1 MRLISDVGEMRHL
14 CRGIVARREELA
26 LVPTMGALHAGHLA
40 MVRQAVESR
49 LPVVVS
55 IFVNPTQFGPDE
67 DYHRYPRTPEKDLA
81 ALDDI
86 GGVDAV
92 FTPGV
97 GDMYPDGTD
106 ALVTEVTVTDLS
118 DHLCGAFRPGHFK
131 GVATVVT
138 KLFNICVPTVA
149 FFGKKDAQQYV
160 ILKRMARDLSFGI
173 EIVGV
178 ETVRENDGLAL
189 SSRNNYLTAQEREQ
203 ATVLYQAVRAA
214 RDEILK
220 GETRSDV
227 LVEQMTGIVDAAPLA
242 RLQYADVVSVSTLKP
257 RARFDSGEEVL
268 AALAVYFGSTRL
280 IDSAFVTVP

>member
-1 MRLISDVGEMRHL
+1 
-14 CRGIVARREELA
+14 
-26 LVPTMGALHAGHLA
+26 MGALHAGHLA

-92 FTPGV
+92 FAPGV

-160 ILKRMARDLSFGI
+160 ILKRMARDRDCGCRD
-173 EIVGV
+173 GP
-178 ETVRENDGLAL
+178 RE
-189 SSRNNYLTAQEREQ
+189 
-203 ATVLYQAVRAA
+203 
-214 RDEILK
+214 
-220 GETRSDV
+220 
-227 LVEQMTGIVDAAPLA
+227 
-242 RLQYADVVSVSTLKP
+242 
-257 RARFDSGEEVL
+257 
-268 AALAVYFGSTRL
+268 
-280 IDSAFVTVP
+280 